1 MRKWVIALGVV
12 LVVVAAAAVG
22 LGGLGSGTSDSGSG
36 DDIESFP
43 TETTTETATETA
55 AGPESDD
62 VTTTQPAPSPAFAFT
77 VDRMEEC
84 GRTCRDVTST
94 LTNDGDAD
102 ASDVTVYTRIFAG
115 NGTDGDVVWEGQE
128 RVGSLGASESYTTTK
143 RVELSLSD
151 AVAVESAGGWV
162 TVQTTV
168 QSEEETVTFT
178 ERRQAG

>member
-12 LVVVAAAAVG
+12 AVVAAAAVG
-22 LGGLGSGTSDSGSG
+22 LGGLGGGASDSGSG

-43 TETTTETATETA
+43 TETTTETA
-55 AGPESDD
+55 AGTGGDN

-77 VDRMEEC
+77 VDQMEEC

-128 RVGSLGASESYTTTK
+128 RVGSLNASESHTTTK

-168 QSEEETVTFT
+168 QSEEKTITFT